1 MIHQDFLLLRLVQFS
16 ILYLEWSSLFAW
28 KRCAKRVSHKIP
40 LLLLLH
46 RCCFLC
52 LSLLSW
58 KLFLQDPT
66 PAEAASI
73 ASGRKNL
80 PASGAT
86 GGGSGGT
93 DGGRRVYVGNLAWT
107 VKWQDLKDV
116 CREHLPEHEVVRAN
130 VLMGRDGRS
139 RGCAVVEFATAEGAS
154 AAIAQLQDLDVK
166 GRQIFLREDRESG
179 IGSGGPTSSSTTPR
193 KSWGAPPSQAAP
205 TKSAGAFQP
214 GQTSAT
220 SAGGGDGDS
229 SLSRRVYV
237 GNLAYEVR
245 SQDLFDHFQKAGFG
259 VLRADVMMIP
269 HSNRSKGCGI
279 VELSTQ
285 EDARN
290 AITTLH
296 NSELMG
302 RMVFVREDRE
312 VGTGSQGAT
321 SVANKPAPGTQLF
334 VGNLSFSTTWQDLKD
349 HFASVGVC
357 EHAEVMKNSQ
367 GRSRGFGIVKMHS
380 KEDADM
386 AVQHLNGVELSGRPL
401 EVRLDNKAR

>member
-1 MIHQDFLLLRLVQFS
+1 MLLC
-16 ILYLEWSSLFAW
+16 
-28 KRCAKRVSHKIP
+28 RC
-40 LLLLLH
+40 LLGNS
-46 RCCFLC
+46 F
-52 LSLLSW
+52 
-58 KLFLQDPT
+58 FLQDPT

-86 GGGSGGT
+86 GGGGPGGAD

-116 CREHLPEHEVVRAN
+116 CRSHLPDHEVVRAN

-139 RGCAVVEFATAEGAS
+139 RGCAIVEFATAEGAS

-179 IGSGGPTSSSTTPR
+179 IGKGSTTTTTTTTSPPR
-193 KSWGAPPSQAAP
+193 KSWGAPPSKAAP
-205 TKSAGAFQP
+205 TKSGGAFQP
-214 GQTSAT
+214 TQTSAT
-220 SAGGGDGDS
+220 TAAGGDGDS

-245 SQDLFDHFQKAGFG
+245 SQDLFDHFQKAGLS
-259 VLRADVMMIP
+259 VVRADVMMIP

-312 VGTGSQGAT
+312 VSSGSQAAT
-321 SVANKPAPGTQLF
+321 SGANKPAPGTQLF